1 MGCVCDASSC
11 LQKSLLSQ
19 SVGCIQRWS
28 GVTQSPVTVRTSVCP
43 RALHNTRGP
52 HSACSLGELLPR
64 DLRRCT
70 WDWAR
75 AKSCLDPTLLFHQ
88 WKHQSSPLR
97 LVDRNCAQPARQSVF
112 WGGCWSSWI
121 LISLWILS
129 SPWCGHQPPK
139 PQGKAPQAAP
149 VLSQTVL
156 FFILGSVCRAGWESG
171 LPWPQSGGEDWI
183 LCPPLAGAVG

>member
-28 GVTQSPVTVRTSVCP
+28 GVTQSPVTVKTSVCP
-43 RALHNTRGP
+43 RALYNTRGP
-52 HSACSLGELLPR
+52 HSACSLRELLPR
-64 DLRRCT
+64 DLRRWT

-112 WGGCWSSWI
+112 FFWGGELLEQLNTYLVVNLELTLVWA
-121 LISLWILS
+121 
-129 SPWCGHQPPK
+129 PAFK
-139 PQGKAPQAAP
+139 TTGKGPTGYT
-149 VLSQTVL
+149 S
-156 FFILGSVCRAGWESG
+156 FIPNCIIFYFG
-171 LPWPQSGGEDWI
+171 
-183 LCPPLAGAVG
+183 